1 MSSSSIV
8 EKKICSNDFQYLQPY
23 FYNNPYALRCE
34 LGIGDTSEEYMENAK
49 RRATEIYHILFP
61 NGADAIFFNHWLYD
75 YCDSGDAEKRAYDSD
90 SDPEGIIENRLEF
103 EREKLR
109 FLSYYQLNYRHVTVR
124 NLDTYDDPDD
134 IDFSRRQRNRIVCFS
149 DSIEFD
155 YQHLINQE
163 IEAVNGHEVS
173 FVSFEHECIFSI
185 YDDRGCDIVFMT
197 HDKMKEFY
205 NELQPYFLEYD
216 VEEMAK
222 RFNG

>member
-8 EKKICSNDFQYLQPY
+8 EKRICSNDFQYLQPY

-61 NGADAIFFNHWLYD
+61 NGADAIFFNYWLYD
-75 YCDSGDAEKRAYDSD
+75 YCDSGDAEKHAYGSD
-90 SDPEGIIENRLEF
+90 FDPEGIIENRLEF
-103 EREKLR
+103 EKEKLR

-134 IDFSRRQRNRIVCFS
+134 IDFDRQQRNRIVCFS

-155 YQHLINQE
+155 YQHLNNQE
-163 IEAVNGHEVS
+163 IEVVNGHEVS